1 MHESGPSGPP
11 SQQRPVQRT
20 LPPVR
25 LPEQGEEV
33 GVEALIAAS
42 QAAITARLEEGLRSI
57 NQSAA
62 HLMRQVAA
70 EVWKA
75 AGPDARKNLQSGVI
89 GGLARD
95 DALRG
100 VLAHMDERYQ
110 ALHVEIARMEE
121 ALRRLAGAT
130 GRSLKRADGM
140 AELVERVT
148 QASNE
153 QGRRTQADLAELARW
168 IEGTL
173 GPISARLGAL
183 EAAAEAV
190 ATRQRTDLAAF
201 TERTRQALARVG
213 ERLSQAFGV
222 LREQTAAE
230 NRSALQALE
239 AAIHEDFDRLEELTK
254 EQAATSAEVAAR
266 ISRSLL
272 QLTERTVQAL
282 KVLRERIDARDA
294 RDEERDRIEKATQPP
309 SAPPSPPPP
318 APVPTEPVEVDLE
331 ARLSGLRVSIDGL
344 SVITEDAP
352 DPEGAS

>member
-1 MHESGPSGPP
+1 
-11 SQQRPVQRT
+11 
-20 LPPVR
+20 
-25 LPEQGEEV
+25 
-33 GVEALIAAS
+33 
-42 QAAITARLEEGLRSI
+42 
-57 NQSAA
+57 
-62 HLMRQVAA
+62 MRQVAA

-282 KVLRERIDARDA
+282 KVLRERIDARLRERIDARDA

>member
-1 MHESGPSGPP
+1 
-11 SQQRPVQRT
+11 V
-20 LPPVR
+20 PPVR

-33 GVEALIAAS
+33 SVEALIAAS
-42 QAAITARLEEGLRSI
+42 QAAITSRLEEGLKAI

-62 HLMRQVAA
+62 RLMKQVAA
-70 EVWKA
+70 EVWRA
-75 AGPDARKNLQSGVI
+75 AGPDARKNLQTGVI

-110 ALHVEIARMEE
+110 ILHVEIGRMEE

-130 GRSLKRADGM
+130 GRSLKRADET

-148 QASNE
+148 QATHD

-168 IEGTL
+168 IERTL

-183 EAAAEAV
+183 EAAADAI
-190 ATRQRTDLAAF
+190 ASRQRADLAAF
-201 TERTRQALARVG
+201 TERTRQSLARVG

-239 AAIHEDFDRLEELTK
+239 TAIHEDFDRLERLSR

-272 QLTERTVQAL
+272 QLTERTVKAL
-282 KVLRERIDARDA
+282 KGLRERIDAREDERLQLA
-294 RDEERDRIEKATQPP
+294 EERLQLEKDRVRIQEERELVKEPEEPAGE
-309 SAPPSPPPP
+309 PP
-318 APVPTEPVEVDLE
+318 AAVAEAEPLDVDLDE
-331 ARLSGLRVSIDGL
+331 RLSGLRVSIDGL
-344 SVITEDAP
+344 SVIAEDAP
-352 DPEGAS
+352 DPEGTS

>member
-1 MHESGPSGPP
+1 MYEGGPSGSS

-42 QAAITARLEEGLRSI
+42 QAAITARLEEGLRAI

-62 HLMRQVAA
+62 RLMRQVAA

-75 AGPDARKNLQSGVI
+75 AGPDARQNLQAGVI

-100 VLAHMDERYQ
+100 VLSHMDERYQ

-140 AELVERVT
+140 AELVERVS
-148 QASNE
+148 QATNE

-168 IEGTL
+168 IERTL

-183 EAAAEAV
+183 EAATEAV
-190 ATRQRTDLAAF
+190 STRQRTDLAAF

-254 EQAATSAEVAAR
+254 EQAATSAELAAR

-294 RDEERDRIEKATQPP
+294 RDEERPAHIEEAPP
-309 SAPPSPPPP
+309 PPSPPPA
-318 APVPTEPVEVDLE
+318 APVPTEPPDVDLE
-331 ARLSGLRVSIDGL
+331 ERLSGLRVSIDGL

-352 DPEGAS
+352 DPEGTS

>member
-1 MHESGPSGPP
+1 MHETGPPGPS
-11 SQQRPVQRT
+11 SQRPPGRGT

-25 LPEQGEEV
+25 LPEQGEDV

-42 QAAITARLEEGLRSI
+42 QAAITARLEEGLRAI

-62 HLMRQVAA
+62 RLMRQVAA
-70 EVWKA
+70 EVWRA

-95 DALRG
+95 DAFRG
-100 VLAHMDERYQ
+100 VLTHMDERYQ

-140 AELVERVT
+140 AELVERVSK
-148 QASNE
+148 ASHE
-153 QGRRTQADLAELARW
+153 QGQRTQADLVELARW
-168 IEGTL
+168 IERTL

-183 EAAAEAV
+183 EAATEAV
-190 ATRQRTDLAAF
+190 ATRQRADLAAF

-230 NRSALQALE
+230 NRSALEALE
-239 AAIHEDFDRLEELTK
+239 AAIHQDFERLERLSQ
-254 EQAATSAEVAAR
+254 EQAATSAEVAER

-272 QLTERTVQAL
+272 QLTERTVRAL
-282 KVLRERIDARDA
+282 KDLRERIDAR
-294 RDEERDRIEKATQPP
+294 EEEHIRVAEAA
-309 SAPPSPPPP
+309 APEETPPPI
-318 APVPTEPVEVDLE
+318 APTVPQEADLE
-331 ARLSGLRVSIDGL
+331 ARLNGLRVSIDGL
-344 SVITEDAP
+344 SVIAEDTP
-352 DPEGAS
+352 DPEARG

>member
-1 MHESGPSGPP
+1 MHETGPTGPS
-11 SQQRPVQRT
+11 SQRPPVQRT

-33 GVEALIAAS
+33 GVEALVAAS
-42 QAAITARLEEGLRSI
+42 QAAITARLEEGLRAI

-62 HLMRQVAA
+62 RLMRQVAA
-70 EVWKA
+70 EVWRA
-75 AGPDARKNLQSGVI
+75 AGPDARKNLQTGVI

-95 DALRG
+95 DAIRG
-100 VLAHMDERYQ
+100 VLSHMDERYQ

-130 GRSLKRADGM
+130 GRSLKRADGT

-148 QASNE
+148 KASQE

-168 IEGTL
+168 IERTL
-173 GPISARLGAL
+173 EPISARLGAL

-230 NRSALQALE
+230 NRGALEALE
-239 AAIHEDFDRLEELTK
+239 AAIHQDFDRLERLSQ
-254 EQAATSAEVAAR
+254 EQAATSAEVAER

-272 QLTERTVQAL
+272 QLTERTVRAL
-282 KVLRERIDARDA
+282 KGLRERIDSRE
-294 RDEERDRIEKATQPP
+294 EERVRVAEI
-309 SAPPSPPPP
+309 PSPSDPP
-318 APVPTEPVEVDLE
+318 AAAAPSVPPEIDLE
-331 ARLSGLRVSIDGL
+331 ERLSGLRVSIDGL
-344 SVITEDAP
+344 SVIAGDTAAEDTP
-352 DPEGAS
+352 DPEGTS

>member
-1 MHESGPSGPP
+1 MHETGPTGPS
-11 SQQRPVQRT
+11 SQRPPVRST

-25 LPEQGEEV
+25 LPEQGEQV

-42 QAAITARLEEGLRSI
+42 QAAITARLEEGLRAI

-62 HLMRQVAA
+62 RLMRQVAA
-70 EVWKA
+70 EVWRA
-75 AGPDARKNLQSGVI
+75 AGPDARKNLQTGVI

-100 VLAHMDERYQ
+100 VLSHMDERYQ
-110 ALHVEIARMEE
+110 TLHVEIARMEE

-148 QASNE
+148 KESHE
-153 QGRRTQADLAELARW
+153 QVRRTQADLAELARW
-168 IEGTL
+168 IEQTL
-173 GPISARLGAL
+173 GPVSARLGAL
-183 EAAAEAV
+183 EAAAEA
-190 ATRQRTDLAAF
+190 AETRQRTDLATF

-230 NRSALQALE
+230 NRSALEALE
-239 AAIHEDFDRLEELTK
+239 AAIHQDFDRLERLSQ
-254 EQAATSAEVAAR
+254 EQAATSAEVAER

-272 QLTERTVQAL
+272 QLTERTVRAI
-282 KVLRERIDARDA
+282 KGLRERIDAREGEPV
-294 RDEERDRIEKATQPP
+294 RVPEPLPP
-309 SAPPSPPPP
+309 SQPVAPAAPTGPP
-318 APVPTEPVEVDLE
+318 EIDLE
-331 ARLSGLRVSIDGL
+331 ERLSGLRVSIDGL
-344 SVITEDAP
+344 SVIAEDAS
-352 DPEGAS
+352 DPEATG

>member
-1 MHESGPSGPP
+1 MHETGPTGPS
-11 SQQRPVQRT
+11 SQRPPVRRT

-42 QAAITARLEEGLRSI
+42 QAAITARLEEGLRAI

-62 HLMRQVAA
+62 RLMRQVAA
-70 EVWKA
+70 EVWRA
-75 AGPDARKNLQSGVI
+75 AGPDARKNLQTGVI

-95 DALRG
+95 DAIRG
-100 VLAHMDERYQ
+100 VLSHMDERYQ

-130 GRSLKRADGM
+130 GRSLKRADGT

-148 QASNE
+148 KASQE
-153 QGRRTQADLAELARW
+153 QGRRTQAELAELARW
-168 IEGTL
+168 IERTL
-173 GPISARLGAL
+173 EPISARLGAL
-183 EAAAEAV
+183 EAATEAV

-230 NRSALQALE
+230 NRGALE
-239 AAIHEDFDRLEELTK
+239 ALEGAIHQDFDRLERLSQ
-254 EQAATSAEVAAR
+254 EQAAKSAEVAER

-272 QLTERTVQAL
+272 QLTERTVRAL
-282 KVLRERIDARDA
+282 KGLRERIDSRE
-294 RDEERDRIEKATQPP
+294 EERVREAEI
-309 SAPPSPPPP
+309 PSPSEPP
-318 APVPTEPVEVDLE
+318 ATTAPSVPLEIDLE
-331 ARLSGLRVSIDGL
+331 DRLSGLRVSIDGL
-344 SVITEDAP
+344 SVIADDTPAEDTR
-352 DPEGAS
+352 DPEGSS